1 MRPRISG
8 RNDFEDVRAEFLQ
21 KENGNCTQEMFPI
34 KSKNGKTTE
43 FDKAALLSCQAQY
56 ALQRNWYPDPIGGL
70 FSYQTWNG
78 MDGFWQ
84 NGVAVEALTN
94 AMIYGNHSRYLSVV
108 QVTLNFTLNILHLR
122 HTLKFFCLFYDLS
135 IHQYH
140 LKLLKYY
147 PNHYK

>member
-1 MRPRISG
+1 MRPKISG

-34 KSKNGKTTE
+34 KSNNGKTTE

-108 QVTLNFTLNILHLR
+108 QVTFIFKLNILHLR
-122 HTLKFFCLFYDLS
+122 HTRKFACFFITPLDNER
-135 IHQYH
+135 H
-140 LKLLKYY
+140 Y
-147 PNHYK
+147 PSCCV

>member
-1 MRPRISG
+1 MRPKISE
-8 RNDFEDVRAEFLQ
+8 RNDFEDARAEFLQ

-108 QVTLNFTLNILHLR
+108 KVTLCF
-122 HTLKFFCLFYDLS
+122 
-135 IHQYH
+135 
-140 LKLLKYY
+140 
-147 PNHYK
+147 

>member
-1 MRPRISG
+1 MRPIISAK
-8 RNDFEDVRAEFLQ
+8 NDFEDARSKFLQ
-21 KENGNCTQEMFPI
+21 SENGNCTQEMFPI

-84 NGVAVEALTN
+84 NGLAVEALTN

-108 QVTLNFTLNILHLR
+108 QVTFNFQIEHSSFKAYTKSQITKIL
-122 HTLKFFCLFYDLS
+122 S
-135 IHQYH
+135 
-140 LKLLKYY
+140 
-147 PNHYK
+147 